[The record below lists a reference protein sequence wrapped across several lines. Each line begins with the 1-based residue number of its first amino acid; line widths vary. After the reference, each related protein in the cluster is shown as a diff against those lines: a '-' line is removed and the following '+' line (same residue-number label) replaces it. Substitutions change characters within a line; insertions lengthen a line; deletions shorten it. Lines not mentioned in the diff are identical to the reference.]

1 MIAMLGA
8 SAISLSLVQA
18 AIAAP
23 THAFRECLREAATKA
38 QSAKVGGDA
47 IEDYLRNA
55 CTSEMGALKDAVVA
69 FRMKNGM
76 SKKAAASDADMTVE
90 DYVAT
95 PADNYKFMINDN
107 APKPLPAAA
116 SAASPAAAAAP
127 AATPAPPAA
136 APAEQAASS
145 QPHN

>member
-38 QSAKVGGDA
+38 QSEKVGGDA

-90 DYVAT
+90 DYDAT
-95 PADNYKFMINDN
+95 PADNYKFMINYN
-107 APKPLPAAA
+107 APKPQP
-116 SAASPAAAAAP
+116 AAAP
-127 AATPAPPAA
+127 AATPAPAA
-136 APAEQAASS
+136 APAPTPAPAGEAASS

>member
-8 SAISLSLVQA
+8 SAISLSLLQA

-38 QSAKVGGDA
+38 QSEKVGGDV

-55 CTSEMGALKDAVVA
+55 CTDQMGALKDAVVA

-95 PADNYKFMINDN
+95 PADNYKFMINYN
-107 APKPLPAAA
+107 AAKAQP
-116 SAASPAAAAAP
+116 AAAP